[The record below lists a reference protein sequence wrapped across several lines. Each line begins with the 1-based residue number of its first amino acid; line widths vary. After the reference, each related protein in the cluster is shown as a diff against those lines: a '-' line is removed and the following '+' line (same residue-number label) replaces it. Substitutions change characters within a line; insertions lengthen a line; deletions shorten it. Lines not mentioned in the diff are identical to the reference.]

1 MTNNVLSWHDCCAI
15 QSLRN
20 RGRWPG
26 LVTAQAMR
34 VGWAPLASLAPLR
47 MNKQGGL
54 RSLRSLRRCRAA
66 AGCFCERQKQ
76 KKMLLDVDRV
86 DSQSNSQTSILGS
99 RAVYLLTS
107 VTRIC
112 HHGMIVVPSNRY
124 EILPSNGICDD

>member
-1 MTNNVLSWHDCCAI
+1 MAGAGDCSGYA
-15 QSLRN
+15 
-20 RGRWPG
+20 RGVGSARF
-26 LVTAQAMR
+26 ARSAADEQAGR
-34 VGWAPLASLAPLR
+34 APLASLAPPLP
-47 MNKQGGL
+47 
-54 RSLRSLRRCRAA
+54 RCRWV
-66 AGCFCERQKQ
+66 FLRTPKT

-112 HHGMIVVPSNRY
+112 RHGMIVVPSNRY